1 MNLDLR
7 SGGFMFDINIHVKKE
22 RAIAMH
28 LSEKLKVISGIFG
41 LRLGEEPEYYLIR
54 SNGEKEIRKYSKLTL
69 ATISVPFNEN
79 PQAAETKAYQVLSR
93 YLLGKNDSSEH
104 IEMTASMLREITN
117 LDDGDGFLT
126 MSFILPN
133 KFSLKNAPQPNDR
146 RIKLHQKDAQMVACR
161 SFNGPT
167 DDKKVQQYTTELR
180 EWLGQYSSY
189 RAESNVKLAV
199 CNRPQ
204 TLPFLRKNE
213 IHIDVRTV
221 N

>member
-1 MNLDLR
+1 
-7 SGGFMFDINIHVKKE
+7 MFDINMHVNKE
-22 RAIAMH
+22 RAMAMH
-28 LSEKLKVISGIFG
+28 LSEKLKAISGIFG

-54 SNGEKEIRKYSKLTL
+54 SNGEKEIRKYSHLNL

-79 PQAAETKAYQVLSR
+79 PESAETKAYQALSA
-93 YLLGKNDSSEH
+93 YLLGKNESAEH
-104 IEMTASMLREITN
+104 IEMTASILREVTK

-133 KFSLKNAPQPNDR
+133 KYDLKNAPQPNDR
-146 RIKLHQKDAQMVACR
+146 RIKLHQRAAQMVACR

-167 DDKKVQQYTTELR
+167 DEKKVEKYGSELR

-189 RAESNVKLAV
+189 RAEPQVKLAV
-199 CNRPQ
+199 YNRPQ
-204 TLPFLRKNE
+204 TLSFLRKNE
-213 IHIDVRTV
+213 VQIDVRTV

>member
-1 MNLDLR
+1 
-7 SGGFMFDINIHVKKE
+7 MFDINIHVNKE
-22 RAIAMH
+22 LTSAMH

-54 SNGEKEIRKYSKLTL
+54 SNGEKEIRKYSNLNL

-79 PQAAETKAYQVLSR
+79 PESAEAMAYQALSA
-93 YLLGKNDSSEH
+93 YLLGKNDSAEH
-104 IEMTASMLREITN
+104 IEMTASILREVTK

-133 KFSLKNAPQPNDR
+133 KYDLKNAPQPNDR
-146 RIKLHQKDAQMVACR
+146 RIKLHQRAAQMVACR

-167 DDKKVQQYTTELR
+167 DEKKVEKYSSELR

-189 RAESNVKLAV
+189 RAEPQVKLAV
-199 CNRPQ
+199 YNRPQ

-213 IHIDVRTV
+213 VHIDVRTV